1 MTGEVRARLKARNA
15 AFKTGDMVMLKTAR
29 ANLNW
34 AIRAA
39 KRAYSQKI
47 QGFFSDPTNTNHRW
61 QGIKTV
67 TDWKATPLSC
77 EDNINFLMNLIHILD
92 GLRH

>member
-1 MTGEVRARLKARNA
+1 
-15 AFKTGDMVMLKTAR
+15 MVVLRTAR
-29 ANLNW
+29 ANMNR

-47 QGFFSDPTNTNHRW
+47 QGFFSDPTNTKRMW

-67 TDWKATPLSC
+67 TDWKALHYPVRT
-77 EDNINFLMNLIHILD
+77 IYIFLMNLIHILD
-92 GLRH
+92 GLKH